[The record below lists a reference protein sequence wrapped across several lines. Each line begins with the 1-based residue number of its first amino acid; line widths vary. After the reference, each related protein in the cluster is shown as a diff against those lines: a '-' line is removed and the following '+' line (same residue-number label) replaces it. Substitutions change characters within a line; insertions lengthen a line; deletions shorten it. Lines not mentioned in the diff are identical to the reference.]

1 MKKIAKFILKGILR
15 LLGSLP
21 LKVHY
26 RLARF
31 LAWLAGDVLRYR
43 RDVVMT
49 NISRC
54 FPEKNYWELAG
65 IRKGFYQHFGEVVAE
80 AIWFG
85 ACRNPK
91 RLRDAHIVEMKNPE
105 ELSRL
110 AEVSPSCMI
119 LFSHTG
125 NWELIGGIENYIPAG
140 AMPPITEENV
150 CVVYRKLSSKIWD
163 EIMNENRTAP
173 LKARSEFK
181 GYLET
186 EKIVRYIYE
195 HKDEMKFYNLC
206 TDQRPYFESAGYIT
220 LDFFGQPVRIMAGG
234 AAVAHK
240 FHMSVTY
247 LKMHRVSQGH
257 YTYEYITICDD
268 ASQMSVED
276 IMRKYYDLVEQEIKE
291 QPENYLWSHHRFA

>member
-1 MKKIAKFILKGILR
+1 MKKIGKFLMKGILR

-21 LKVHY
+21 LKIHY
-26 RLARF
+26 KLARF
-31 LAWLAGDVLRYR
+31 LAWLAGDVIRYR

-54 FPEKNYWELAG
+54 FPDKNYWELAD
-65 IRKGFYQHFGEVVAE
+65 IRKKFYQHFGEVVAE

-85 ACRNPK
+85 ACHNPK
-91 RLRDAHIVEMKNPE
+91 RLRDARIVELLNPE
-105 ELSRL
+105 ELKRL
-110 AEVSPSCMI
+110 SEVAPSHMV

-125 NWELIGGIENYIPAG
+125 NWELIGGIESYSPEVEIP
-140 AMPPITEENV
+140 MTEENV
-150 CVVYRKLSSKIWD
+150 CVVYRKLSSKVWD
-163 EIMNENRTAP
+163 EIMKENRAAP
-173 LKARSEFK
+173 LKNRDGFS

-195 HKDEMKFYNLC
+195 HKDERKFYHLC

-240 FHMSVTY
+240 FHMSVSY

-268 ASQMSVED
+268 ASEMSVEQ
-276 IMRKYYDLVEQEIKE
+276 IMRKYYDLVEEEIKE